1 MILCCLGFAIFG
13 ISEVPDDN
21 NGGGDEMYDMLR
33 DDRKFDLT
41 VPISTEQKND
51 AEIGGQMTAAFAA
64 SMVEGSN
71 ESKNENSTQIS
82 ELD

>member
-1 MILCCLGFAIFG
+1 MILCCLGLAIFG
-13 ISEVPDDN
+13 ISDVPDDN

-33 DDRKFDLT
+33 HDRRFDLN

-51 AEIGGQMTAAFAA
+51 VEIGGQTTEAFAS
-64 SMVEGSN
+64 SMIDGSI
-71 ESKNENSTQIS
+71 ESKHENAMQIS

>member
-1 MILCCLGFAIFG
+1 MILCCLGLAIFG
-13 ISEVPDDN
+13 ISDVPDDN

-33 DDRKFDLT
+33 HDRRFDLN

-51 AEIGGQMTAAFAA
+51 VEIGGQTTEAFAL
-64 SMVEGSN
+64 SMIDGSI
-71 ESKNENSTQIS
+71 ESKHENAMQIS